1 MQLRHINIRALI
13 AEAGGDPWAIEHSL
27 HAGRPAQIAELAE
40 AFHAAGR
47 CTAEA
52 NAAFEEARRRF
63 EASWNREN
71 GEHPIN
77 DSAEV
82 QRVTAALGV
91 QSLQLPKIGVDLEN
105 IAADLAEA
113 QRAAAGRIAT
123 LESQLQRIDDQLD
136 QALELEHDPRLAAA
150 ERSELD
156 ALITCLEQ
164 DAIDD
169 TASALGQLQSI
180 RAGYSDHLQQSL
192 AMLRADG
199 YDGAGLQ
206 GLDAPQS
213 PVKLEEPI
221 QIPPPGTGA
230 PEVHRWWTSLT
241 SEERQRL
248 IAEHPEQIGNL
259 NGVPVSARSDAN
271 IAVMTRDLNR
281 VRDIAT
287 RYRTS
292 VDDVLGD
299 PAKYGLSAGDIT
311 RYRNADETK
320 KGLDHNARN
329 DPRNPSPVY
338 LFAYDPMAFGGKGR
352 AAIAIGNP
360 DTAKHTAVIVPGTSS
375 SVKGGWL
382 HDNHDDALN
391 LFN

>member
-180 RAGYSDHLQQSL
+180 RAGDLQAVRAGFSFTSCNDQGDPPYQGTVRMAFLLQGDHDAYFQHVRA
-192 AMLRADG
+192 AMLSHGWIDG
-199 YDGAGLQ
+199 
-206 GLDAPQS
+206 
-213 PVKLEEPI
+213 
-221 QIPPPGTGA
+221 PPPGQYFHGITL
-230 PEVHRWWTSLT
+230 HK
-241 SEERQRL
+241 
-248 IAEHPEQIGNL
+248 
-259 NGVPVSARSDAN
+259 NGVTAN
-271 IAVMTRDLNR
+271 MSLALDH
-281 VRDIAT
+281 
-287 RYRTS
+287 S
-292 VDDVLGD
+292 
-299 PAKYGLSAGDIT
+299 YGEMILDGEC
-311 RYRNADETK
+311 RNTTDHHHDDETTNITNQ
-320 KGLDHNARN
+320 LVQ
-329 DPRNPSPVY
+329 P
-338 LFAYDPMAFGGKGR
+338 
-352 AAIAIGNP
+352 
-360 DTAKHTAVIVPGTSS
+360 
-375 SVKGGWL
+375 
-382 HDNHDDALN
+382 
-391 LFN
+391 

>member
-213 PVKLEEPI
+213 PVKPEEPI

-230 PEVHRWWTSLT
+230 
-241 SEERQRL
+241 SERDSRSPRVTTKAIRL
-248 IAEHPEQIGNL
+248 IRAPSGWPFCCRAIT
-259 NGVPVSARSDAN
+259 
-271 IAVMTRDLNR
+271 TR
-281 VRDIAT
+281 T
-287 RYRTS
+287 FSTS
-292 VDDVLGD
+292 V
-299 PAKYGLSAGDIT
+299 PPCCRTAG
-311 RYRNADETK
+311 
-320 KGLDHNARN
+320 
-329 DPRNPSPVY
+329 S
-338 LFAYDPMAFGGKGR
+338 
-352 AAIAIGNP
+352 
-360 DTAKHTAVIVPGTSS
+360 TAPHRDSTSTA
-375 SVKGGWL
+375 
-382 HDNHDDALN
+382 
-391 LFN
+391 

>member
-213 PVKLEEPI
+213 PVKPEEPI

-248 IAEHPEQIGNL
+248 IAEHPEQIG
-259 NGVPVSARSDAN
+259 
-271 IAVMTRDLNR
+271 
-281 VRDIAT
+281 
-287 RYRTS
+287 
-292 VDDVLGD
+292 
-299 PAKYGLSAGDIT
+299 
-311 RYRNADETK
+311 
-320 KGLDHNARN
+320 
-329 DPRNPSPVY
+329 
-338 LFAYDPMAFGGKGR
+338 
-352 AAIAIGNP
+352 
-360 DTAKHTAVIVPGTSS
+360 
-375 SVKGGWL
+375 
-382 HDNHDDALN
+382 
-391 LFN
+391 